1 MQTINSTQHLQI
13 EPSVL
18 YFGTPVSLISTL
30 NPDGSA
36 NLAPMSS
43 TWYLGR
49 TAVLGIADGGQTLPN
64 LRRAGECVLNLP
76 SSDMHDAVERLAPL
90 TGRRDVPPH
99 KQDRFR
105 YEKDKFAAAGLSQ
118 LPSTTV
124 APPRV
129 LECPVHL
136 EAVVE
141 QTHSP
146 AEGGFAI
153 VEVRVTQ
160 VHVTADC
167 VIPGTHY
174 VDTEAWQPLFY
185 LFRHYFGTG
194 PRLSRSFR
202 AEH

>member
-1 MQTINSTQHLQI
+1 MQTGNSTRHLQI
-13 EPSVL
+13 DPSVL

-30 NPDGSA
+30 NPDGTA

-76 SSDMHDAVERLAPL
+76 SSDMHDVVERLAPL

-99 KQDRFR
+99 KQERFR
-105 YEKDKFAAAGLSQ
+105 YEKDKFTAAGLSE

-124 APPRV
+124 VPPRV
-129 LECPVHL
+129 LECPVQL
-136 EAVVE
+136 EGVVGHIHDPVE
-141 QTHSP
+141 S
-146 AEGGFAI
+146 GFAI
-153 VEVRVTQ
+153 VEVQVTQ
-160 VHVTADC
+160 VHVAEDC
-167 VIPGTHY
+167 VVPGTDH
-174 VDTEAWQPLFY
+174 VDTDAWRPLFY
-185 LFRHYFGTG
+185 VFRHYFGTG

-202 AEH
+202 AEY